1 MFHSGVNLNLLL
13 GTNDR
18 RAEGEARRHK
28 HQVGYGKQCGSLG
41 AMPLEI
47 FLKFFNKI
55 CPFDILVFLEPLAK
69 ILGTDTFARVFL
81 LAGEG
86 GDRHKQTQ
94 INTSDV

>member
-1 MFHSGVNLNLLL
+1 
-13 GTNDR
+13 
-18 RAEGEARRHK
+18 
-28 HQVGYGKQCGSLG
+28 
-41 AMPLEI
+41 
-47 FLKFFNKI
+47 
-55 CPFDILVFLEPLAK
+55 LVFLEPLAK